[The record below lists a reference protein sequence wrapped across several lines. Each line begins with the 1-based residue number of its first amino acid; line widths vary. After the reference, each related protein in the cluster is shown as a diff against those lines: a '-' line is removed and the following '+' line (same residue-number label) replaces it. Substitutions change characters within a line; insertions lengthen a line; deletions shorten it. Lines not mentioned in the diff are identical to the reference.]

1 MTEEAAIRLVVF
13 DMDGVLDRYD
23 LAARLARLAAATGK
37 SAEVIHAAIWKS
49 GFEDAADAGKFSAE
63 EYLAGFGARIGA
75 PLTRHD
81 WVAARRAAMHPNR
94 DVLELAGRLKRRAA
108 IAVLTNNGFL
118 VKDAFDELFPE
129 LPPLFGEGLHVAAE
143 FGEEARPRSLS
154 PPRRPPRDCADP
166 RDDDRRQAGKRRRR
180 RGGGTF
186 RPPLHRHRGAAAR
199 IAGARAP
206 AKNAIDKAA
215 AASCKAACSPTS
227 PNSAFFCKC

>member
-108 IAVLTNNGFL
+108 IAVLTNNGLL

-143 FGEEARPRSLS
+143 FGAKKPDPEVYRRLVARHGIAPTRAMMIDDKPENVEGAEAAGLFGHRFTGIEGL
-154 PPRRPPRDCADP
+154 RREL
-166 RDDDRRQAGKRRRR
+166 QA
-180 RGGGTF
+180 RG
-186 RPPLHRHRGAAAR
+186 LLQ
-199 IAGARAP
+199 
-206 AKNAIDKAA
+206 KMQ
-215 AASCKAACSPTS
+215 
-227 PNSAFFCKC
+227 